1 MRKHI
6 ALSILTLFLLTLS
19 ACGALSEQT
28 APQTVT
34 EPPADTSRDAGG
46 SAGEAADTL
55 QSTTDRVIIYRANM
69 TLRVQEMRAAVDQI
83 ETIAQKYDGFVAE
96 ATIEGSEDDS
106 RFGSITIRVDAT
118 RFEEALDDLRAVG
131 ERVISEHRE
140 SEDVT
145 EEYVDLEAQLEN
157 LQRVEEELQALLTEV
172 RENRQ
177 SAEDILAVYR
187 ELADVRTEIE
197 RIQGRLQY
205 LDSLSSMA
213 TITISLR
220 TEAAIVDESWQ
231 PAGVVQDALR
241 TLVRG
246 LQLLFSAAVWVV
258 IVVLPIL
265 VILLVPAVVL
275 VWVIR
280 RWMARRQKATTDS

>member
-6 ALSILTLFLLTLS
+6 VVSTLILFLLTLA
-19 ACGALSEQT
+19 ACGAGADQAAREPAAE
-28 APQTVT
+28 APS
-34 EPPADTSRDAGG
+34 DTSGTAGDSAQDG
-46 SAGEAADTL
+46 SDTL
-55 QSTTDRVIIYRANM
+55 QAATDRVIIYRANL
-69 TLRVQEMRAAVDQI
+69 TLRVPEMRPAIDEI
-83 ETIAQKYDGFVAE
+83 EAIAREYDGFVAE
-96 ATIEGSEDDS
+96 ATVEGDEDES
-106 RFGSITIRVDAT
+106 RFGSMTIRVDAT

-131 ERVISEHRE
+131 DRVISEHRE

-145 EEYVDLEAQLEN
+145 EEYVDLEARLEN
-157 LQRVEEELQALLTEV
+157 LRRVEEELQALLTEV

-177 SAEDILAVYR
+177 SAEEILAVYR
-187 ELADVRTEIE
+187 ELSDVRSEIE

-220 TEAAIVDESWQ
+220 TEAAIVDQSWQ

-246 LQLLFSAAVWVV
+246 LQLLFSAAVWIV

-265 VILLVPAVVL
+265 FILLVPAVVL
-275 VWVIR
+275 VWGIR
-280 RWMARRQKATTDS
+280 RWMARRQTASADS